1 MTLATLVTEK
11 NLPASITYPGLS
23 YSEFAAICAAFPESM
38 IEYFPDGTV
47 TIMPPTDPETG
58 DRTSLLVRRLGDWA
72 DQSGQGLVTGPD
84 AGYRF
89 PDGARLSP
97 DAAWRDAARWKKARQ
112 SGKKF
117 PVFAPEF
124 VIELRSPNDK
134 LGLLREKMQEYIA
147 NGVLLAW
154 LLDPIKRQV
163 EIYRAGRDP
172 EILTNPA
179 AVTGEGPVAGFVLNL
194 DGIL

>member
-1 MTLATLVTEK
+1 MTLATLVTDEH
-11 NLPASITYPGLS
+11 LPASITYPGLS
-23 YSEFAAICAAFPESM
+23 DSQFAALCAAFPESM
-38 IEYFPDGTV
+38 IEYLPDGTV
-47 TIMPPTDPETG
+47 TIMPPTDPESG
-58 DRTSLLVRRLGDWA
+58 DRTSLLVRRLGAWA
-72 DQSGQGLVTGPD
+72 DQTGRGLVTGPD

-124 VIELRSPNDK
+124 VIELRSPNDR
-134 LGLLREKMQEYIA
+134 LGMLREKMQAYID
-147 NGVLLAW
+147 NGVELAW
-154 LLDPIKRQV
+154 LIDPRTRQV
-163 EIYRAGRDP
+163 EIYRPGRTP
-172 EILTNPA
+172 EVLSNPTTVA
-179 AVTGEGPVAGFVLNL
+179 GEGAVAGFVLDL